1 MAVGGE
7 PPGRV
12 PSGWGPAGGDGRA
25 VTDAAVVGR
34 ILREYRLVPASMR
47 RRYGSVSGT
56 CVGYEF
62 REPGGGAVLVR
73 AYRGDV
79 PLAAHLRGGGA
90 VSVTDWLLGCAAT
103 LRWLAAHGYPAPR
116 VVPVRTGEPVGVAG
130 AWLTLATTFVRGRAL
145 AGGQLALLGAALGRL
160 HALAV
165 PLAAPGTAP
174 APGRG
179 AGTGRGAG
187 VQPDAEP
194 GPGLAS
200 WHPAAAIPAAL
211 GRLDAVAALLPG
223 EWRPLHE
230 RFRATLLAVQ
240 RAADYLPIALVHGD
254 AWPGNVVVAADGEA
268 ALIDWEN
275 GGLGLPVLDLGHCLL
290 ESHLDSGLP
299 AGQPAAWRIQP
310 DPGRIAAVLDGYT
323 SRRRLHDSERE
334 ILPEGIRF
342 ASAYVGAIHFE
353 RALIDGVHGATMDAR
368 LGRLRNRIAVSQ
380 AVADLAARH
389 LGPPGSRYAE
399 PGRSDVTGA

>member
-1 MAVGGE
+1 MAARGG
-7 PPGRV
+7 PPGR
-12 PSGWGPAGGDGRA
+12 
-25 VTDAAVVGR
+25 
-34 ILREYRLVPASMR
+34 
-47 RRYGSVSGT
+47 
-56 CVGYEF
+56 
-62 REPGGGAVLVR
+62 
-73 AYRGDV
+73 
-79 PLAAHLRGGGA
+79 
-90 VSVTDWLLGCAAT
+90 
-103 LRWLAAHGYPAPR
+103 PAPR
-116 VVPVRTGEPVGVAG
+116 VVPVRRGEPVGVAG
-130 AWLTLATTFVRGRAL
+130 AWLTVATTFVRGRAL

-200 WHPAAAIPAAL
+200 WYPAAAIPAAL

-275 GGLGLPVLDLGHCLL
+275 GGPRPPALDPPPCPPESHPAPGLPPRHP
-290 ESHLDSGLP
+290 P
-299 AGQPAAWRIQP
+299 ACAIRPGPRPTPPAP
-310 DPGRIAAVLDGYT
+310 D
-323 SRRRLHDSERE
+323 
-334 ILPEGIRF
+334 
-342 ASAYVGAIHFE
+342 
-353 RALIDGVHGATMDAR
+353 
-368 LGRLRNRIAVSQ
+368 
-380 AVADLAARH
+380 
-389 LGPPGSRYAE
+389 
-399 PGRSDVTGA
+399 